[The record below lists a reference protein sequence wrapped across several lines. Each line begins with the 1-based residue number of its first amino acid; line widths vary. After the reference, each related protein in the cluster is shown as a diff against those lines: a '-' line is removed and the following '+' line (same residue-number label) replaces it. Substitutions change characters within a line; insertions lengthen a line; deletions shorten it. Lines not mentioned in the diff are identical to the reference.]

1 MKKIQ
6 IFIDGVEVNLQEP
19 CESIQII
26 NTTNNND
33 IVIKSGCGI
42 IIGDVKGD
50 VTSKGNGP
58 ISVYGNIY
66 GSARS
71 TNGAIQVSGHV
82 DIARST
88 NGSILV
94 GRNNELTKI
103 SDVLQ
108 SVNNLLK

>member
-6 IFIDGVEVNLQEP
+6 VFIDGVEVNLQEP
-19 CESIQII
+19 CESVQII
-26 NTTNNND
+26 TTTNNND
-33 IVIKSGCGI
+33 IVVKSGCGI

-50 VTSKGNGP
+50 VTSKNGP

-66 GSARS
+66 GSART
-71 TNGAIQVSGHV
+71 TNGAIQVSGHT
-82 DIARST
+82 DIARSI

-103 SDVLQ
+103 SDVLK